1 MTLPKK
7 AVALAVGASTLLLV
21 GCAPWRLH
29 TAAALAEAATPFQAR
44 PAQPERRVLVVGDST
59 AVGTGASAPQSSLA
73 GLISH
78 DHPRW
83 RIDNLAS
90 NGARFADVVS
100 QLEAA
105 DAGHDLVLILAGGND
120 VMGLTSEQALQAGI
134 EQAVALARRKGR
146 LVVLMPAGN
155 VGHAPFFSPP
165 LTWWMAAR
173 SEQLHRIIRRVAART
188 GAVYVSLLRPRDD
201 DPFVQRADELNAAD
215 GLHPSDA
222 GYRVWYASLRQQ
234 GGLTP

>member
-1 MTLPKK
+1 MTLPQH
-7 AVALAVGASTLLLV
+7 ALALALGASTLLLA

-29 TAAALAEAATPFQAR
+29 TSAALAQAATPFQAR

-59 AVGTGASAPQSSLA
+59 AVGTGASAPQTSLA
-73 GLISH
+73 GLIGH

-83 RIDNLAS
+83 RIDNLAA
-90 NGARFADVVS
+90 NGARFADVVA
-100 QLEAA
+100 QLHTA

-120 VMGLTSEQALQAGI
+120 VMRLTGEHALQADV

-146 LVVLMPAGN
+146 QVVLMPAGN

-165 LTWWMAAR
+165 LTWWMGAR
-173 SEQLHRIIRRVAART
+173 SEQLHRIIGRVAART

-201 DPFVQRADELNAAD
+201 DPFVQRAAELNAAD

-222 GYRVWYASLRQQ
+222 GYQVWYATLRQQ
-234 GGLTP
+234 GGLAP

>member
-1 MTLPKK
+1 MTLPKR
-7 AVALAVGASTLLLV
+7 ALALALGASTLLLA

-29 TAAALAEAATPFQAR
+29 TAGELANAATPFQAR

-59 AVGTGASAPQSSLA
+59 AVGTGASAPQASLA
-73 GLISH
+73 GLIGQ

-83 RIDNLAS
+83 RIDNLAA
-90 NGARFADVVS
+90 NGARFADVVA
-100 QLEAA
+100 QLNRA

-120 VMGLTSEQALQAGI
+120 VMRLTGEQALQADV
-134 EQAVALARRKGR
+134 EQAVDLARSKGR
-146 LVVLMPAGN
+146 QVVLMPAGN

-173 SEQLHRIIRRVAART
+173 SQQLHRIIRRVAART